1 MRYLVALAVAATLL
15 AVSLWIASRIA
26 TSVAQGSRA
35 DEPFLRGASVN
46 LCGYEVDSRYS
57 LAGYDLEGY
66 RGSRCESLS
75 ELDHC
80 ILGCLSMSGTIER
93 ARSCYDECVAER

>member
-1 MRYLVALAVAATLL
+1 MRYLLALALAALLLVA
-15 AVSLWIASRIA
+15 SLWVGGRIT
-26 TSVAQGSRA
+26 TSVSQGTRT
-35 DEPFLRGASVN
+35 DEEFLRGASVN

-57 LAGYDLEGY
+57 LAGYDLDQY

-80 ILGCLSMSGTIER
+80 ILGCLSTAGTIES
-93 ARSCYDECVAER
+93 AGGCYDGCVMER

>member
-1 MRYLVALAVAATLL
+1 MRYLLALVVAAVLL
-15 AVSLWIASRIA
+15 AASLWIGSRISS
-26 TSVAQGSRA
+26 SVSQGTRI
-35 DEPFLRGASVN
+35 DEEFLRGATVN

-57 LAGYDLEGY
+57 LAGYDLAPY

-80 ILGCLSMSGTIER
+80 ILGCLSTADAIES
-93 ARSCYDECVAER
+93 AAGCYDECVAEG

>member
-1 MRYLVALAVAATLL
+1 MRYLLALAVAALL
-15 AVSLWIASRIA
+15 LMVSLWVGSWIA
-26 TSVAQGSRA
+26 TSVSQGTRI
-35 DEPFLRGASVN
+35 DEEFLRGASVN

-57 LAGYDLEGY
+57 LAGYDLDQY

-80 ILGCLSMSGTIER
+80 ILGCLSIAGTIES
-93 ARSCYDECVAER
+93 AGDCYDDCVAAR